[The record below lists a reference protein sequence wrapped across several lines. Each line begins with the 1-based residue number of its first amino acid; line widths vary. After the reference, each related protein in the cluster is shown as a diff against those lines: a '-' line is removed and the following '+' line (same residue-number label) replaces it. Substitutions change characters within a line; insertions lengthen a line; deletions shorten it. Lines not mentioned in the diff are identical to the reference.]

1 MHFEAFRLWSLLRK
15 GSVFCVIFLVATLT
29 LEIQTYLA
37 ASATRDV
44 TLVWSQAPEQDVAGY
59 NVYYGPVSR
68 YENSFDEYLYEENL
82 RPGDYEEKEPE
93 VHYVLASIDEN
104 LSYWVAITAYDHEG
118 NESVYSN
125 EKKIGTPYSGVATTS
140 ASSGGCQTA
149 PVSVNSKVD
158 SRAAVTGWIFL
169 CLVVPAWILRL
180 RKKLPHSESVR

>member
-15 GSVFCVIFLVATLT
+15 GSVFCVIFLVASLT

-44 TLVWSQAPEQDVAGY
+44 ALVWSQPPELDVAGY

-68 YENSFDEYLYEENL
+68 YENSFDEYLYAENL
-82 RPGDYEEKEPE
+82 QPGDYQEQDPE

-104 LSYWVAITAYDHEG
+104 LSYWVAITAYDHQG
-118 NESVYSN
+118 NESAYSN
-125 EKKIGTPYSGVATTS
+125 EKKVGTASSVATTT

-149 PVSVNSKVD
+149 PASMKSKVD
-158 SRAAVTGWIFL
+158 SRAAVTGWIFF

-180 RKKLPHSESVR
+180 RKKLPHSDAISV

>member
-104 LSYWVAITAYDHEG
+104 LSYWVAITAYDHDG

-125 EKKIGTPYSGVATTS
+125 EKKVGTPSHVTTTT

-158 SRAAVTGWIFL
+158 SRAAVTGWIFF

-180 RKKLPHSESVR
+180 RKKLPRTHAVC